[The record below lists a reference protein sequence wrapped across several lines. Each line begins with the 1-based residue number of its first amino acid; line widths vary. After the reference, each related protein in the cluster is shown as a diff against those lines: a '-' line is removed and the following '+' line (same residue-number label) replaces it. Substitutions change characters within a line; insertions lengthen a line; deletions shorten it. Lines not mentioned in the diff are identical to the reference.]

1 MFLKTEG
8 GFIGVTGVQNIKN
21 PMRLDLKLGQNTMC
35 DLAVNNANTRKIS
48 LQHNENIQ
56 EIMGENGCGE
66 EEKTLIKERNVKF
79 AALQK
84 T

>member
-1 MFLKTEG
+1 LFLKTEG